1 MYMRKFRFAAYLCLT
16 VLMAAAGR
24 MPVQAQDLEPY
35 RDWFGS
41 YGFTDSLGNI
51 VIECRFD
58 DVKGFTEGY
67 APVLSRGGNVLGE
80 GGVFGTLSPT
90 LKWGYIDTSGMIVI
104 PCQFD
109 LADQFSEGYAAVM
122 SGSKWGFIDHV
133 GDTLVSYKYDE
144 VRKFVNGYAAVRH
157 GQKWGYIDT
166 EGQELVPCVYDVAGS
181 FGQDGFAAV
190 TRADSSG
197 FVFRNG
203 NWYATKD
210 RALNWIR
217 GIPFS
222 IYAKDKMMNSMNE
235 WQRLEPG
242 ESVPDWE
249 ARVNDETFMA
259 RLDGLEL
266 RFGSGYLTA
275 NQLENPECL
284 LGDYDSLAGT
294 FAVSVREG
302 SREYRL
308 DLPVPADDAASV
320 ESGWK
325 RVKSQFKYFINHDT
339 NGKIRSMTRRVII
352 CCWIMIWMMWIL
364 PFRARYTGRHSSMS
378 GILLWPIPTA
388 VCQTGQDVIRT
399 PMR

>member
-1 MYMRKFRFAAYLCLT
+1 MRRFRFAAYLCLT
-16 VLMAAAGR
+16 VLLAAAGR
-24 MPVQAQDLEPY
+24 ISGQAQDLEPY

-109 LADQFSEGYAAVM
+109 LAEQFSEGYAAVM
-122 SGSKWGFIDHV
+122 SGNKWGFVNHV

-144 VRKFVNGYAAVRH
+144 VRKFVNGYAAVRQ

-166 EGQELVPCVYDVAGS
+166 EGQELVPCVYDAAGS

-190 TRADSSG
+190 TKADSSG

-222 IYAKDKMMNSMNE
+222 IYAKDKMMNNMNE
-235 WQRLEPG
+235 WQRLAPG

-249 ARVNDETFMA
+249 ARVNDETFVA

-266 RFGSGYLTA
+266 RFGAGYLAA
-275 NQLENPECL
+275 NQRCRRMMRPQWRADGRESSRSSSILSTMTGRRCRRPSL
-284 LGDYDSLAGT
+284 LFRAGK
-294 FAVSVREG
+294 F
-302 SREYRL
+302 
-308 DLPVPADDAASV
+308 
-320 ESGWK
+320 
-325 RVKSQFKYFINHDT
+325 T

-352 CCWIMIWMMWIL
+352 CCWIMIWMMWISL
-364 PFRARYTGRHSSMS
+364 FQARYTVRLSNTCGTHQP
-378 GILLWPIPTA
+378 PI
-388 VCQTGQDVIRT
+388 QTVLCPAGQAAMWT
-399 PMR
+399 LMR